1 MTDDLDLGL
10 LPDEEHHDPPSSHR
24 GDRPRYGRRR
34 LAMGVVMLA
43 VLGLVVGVGLV
54 GANVV
59 HRLQDHFSSASD
71 YTGSGSGEVVIQVHP
86 GDSLAAIGTT
96 LFHSGVVASVR
107 AFTDAASAN
116 SRSATIGPGFYRLH
130 KRMEASLAVSL
141 LLDPKALVQSRVTIP
156 EGARID
162 GLNKGIFARIAA
174 ASDIKVA
181 DLRAAAKNPAALG
194 VPSWGAGHPLEGFL
208 FPATYD
214 FPPGT
219 TAKEALSAMVK
230 RFNQEAHSL
239 DLVNG
244 AHKVGRTPYEV
255 LTLAS
260 MVEREG
266 RQSADFPRI
275 AEVFYNRLHVDMALQ
290 SDAVLFY
297 VLPFDNGPIRQSQ
310 LKLDSPYNLRVHTG
324 LPPTPIASPGS
335 LALQAA
341 LQPEHGDYLYFV
353 TIDKAGHTG
362 FAKTNEQFN
371 ALVAESRRNGVQ

>member
-10 LPDEEHHDPPSSHR
+10 LPEEHHDPPRGHR

-34 LAMGVVMLA
+34 LAMGLVLLA
-43 VLGLVVGVGLV
+43 VIGIVASVGLA

-59 HRLQDHFSSASD
+59 HRIQSHFSNASD
-71 YTGSGSGEVVIQVHP
+71 YAGPGSGEVVIQVHP
-86 GDSLAAIGTT
+86 GDSLGAIGTT

-107 AFTDAASAN
+107 AFTDAASAD
-116 SRSATIGPGFYRLH
+116 AKATTIGPGYYRLH
-130 KRMEASLAVSL
+130 KQMEASLAVDML
-141 LLDPKALVQSRVTIP
+141 LNPDSLVQSRVTIP

-230 RFNQEAHSL
+230 RFNEEARSL

-244 AHKVGRTPYEV
+244 ARKVGRTPYEV

-266 RQSADFPRI
+266 RLSADFPRI
-275 AEVFYNRLHVDMALQ
+275 AEVFYNRLHIDMALQ

-310 LKLDSPYNLRVHTG
+310 LTLDSPYNLRTHAG

-341 LQPEHGDYLYFV
+341 LEPAHGDYLYFV

-362 FAKTNEQFN
+362 FAKTNDQFN